1 MLPRE
6 RQWEPKE
13 VMQYDSEFTLAWAN
27 TQQANAHARYMESEF
42 PSSGANDD
50 VRTLAQLLSEDHN
63 QEHDLSFYNPFMG
76 NLCAVGQFFGL
87 PIVATPSGPGASQ
100 LAITIAAHRPL
111 QEPCFNLLAPK
122 STLIAPLS
130 PIYQIATLPMNSGMG
145 EFEEQV
151 LVRTRESVS
160 IVTPSLKVPLA
171 ISRIKPEYVRVAAQV
186 SSLIDPSSTEKT
198 IHASISPYSPN
209 TYLLLGDKGRIAFWT
224 PSIVTPTT
232 IADDDSVS
240 DSDSYDTEYN
250 GRGRSGIQDGQSWS
264 SRYQPPV
271 QTPKVGDPRLHR
283 DITVKVT
290 GKSSVDDNPD
300 PWRRSSWGPHPSQV
314 IVASRDSLNLYDFRG
329 PTVQSIFNLRG
340 DETIQAIQEDN
351 RLQLAPFQTYIATSR
366 QIACID
372 QRFPKRPVISW
383 AHQMGR
389 EMPCGIKVMDMVL
402 DGSNWSNSTEPE
414 SVTLRGQV
422 LELPSLHSHSQY
434 VNTHALRDPQTSWKY
449 QFRGD
454 GLPQQAIK
462 PPLMGF
468 AVLPTKALED
478 VDMAD
483 QTRGFTL
490 LHYSFTGAVYAQDME
505 MKTKREV
512 ESADSLLKDTIHST
526 EIGRYSGMDAA
537 SGNHLSSKVASSL
550 IKNGIQDDKV
560 IDTLI
565 EAANSNV
572 ASWGHEFLEIQ
583 EEVDESV
590 VQVGEVMPH
599 IDQDLKRLLGAL
611 KQSLVEERKH
621 GEDADLD
628 DMVEKATVFIRDNA
642 LPVTMYD
649 IFEAIDCNH
658 WAVDRRTILAHMIQE
673 SVETHSSEPNESGKV
688 IHYQV
693 SNVWPRMGRKID
705 ALFQDG
711 EPTID
716 AIMAYL
722 EDLYPLPEKVVLQQ
736 SEDEGQQPSIANQLA
751 SLSIPGDQ
759 AVLHPVETSVDPD
772 RIEGQE
778 WPTQES
784 RLIRSNT
791 LRRLAHELVF
801 SSTFVTKT
809 MEEVEATATPSSQTI
824 DMEMTPTTLVEEAT
838 GPTDEFFT
846 LHRLFQRQKGEK
858 KKATAETPKIQLST
872 RIKRVVD
879 DWEIGDNPADYDYRL
894 PPLAMLELSDVD
906 EDEVM
911 EKKARTQDK
920 QMKKLR
926 RRREE
931 REKKARLARKAEENF
946 LNTGSTSQPVPSSSV
961 MFDDEA
967 DEDGIFSLPTVI
979 SASQPAL
986 SLKTRPSSSSSSS
999 SKPTKPI
1006 KSHGTT
1012 QPKKQQTLSLSQ
1024 PNVSTKEDAIMS
1036 TQFVDN
1042 SEWEATLLLEEDMGT
1057 SSQTFTIDQ
1066 SFNQSQEFSEEFS
1079 QELGSQ
1085 DFGQSQDTGFMW
1097 GASQPVRGAFAT
1109 KVKPKSADNK
1119 GKKKKSWS
1127 QGF

>member
-1 MLPRE
+1 M
-6 RQWEPKE
+6 
-13 VMQYDSEFTLAWAN
+13 
-27 TQQANAHARYMESEF
+27 
-42 PSSGANDD
+42 
-50 VRTLAQLLSEDHN
+50 
-63 QEHDLSFYNPFMG
+63 
-76 NLCAVGQFFGL
+76 
-87 PIVATPSGPGASQ
+87 
-100 LAITIAAHRPL
+100 
-111 QEPCFNLLAPK
+111 
-122 STLIAPLS
+122 
-130 PIYQIATLPMNSGMG
+130 IAT
-145 EFEEQV
+145 V
-151 LVRTRESVS
+151 LTWSRRNAEITGCNVS
-160 IVTPSLKVPLA
+160 LG
-171 ISRIKPEYVRVAAQV
+171 
-186 SSLIDPSSTEKT
+186 SS
-198 IHASISPYSPN
+198 
-209 TYLLLGDKGRIAFWT
+209 
-224 PSIVTPTT
+224 
-232 IADDDSVS
+232 
-240 DSDSYDTEYN
+240 
-250 GRGRSGIQDGQSWS
+250 
-264 SRYQPPV
+264 
-271 QTPKVGDPRLHR
+271 
-283 DITVKVT
+283 
-290 GKSSVDDNPD
+290 
-300 PWRRSSWGPHPSQV
+300 
-314 IVASRDSLNLYDFRG
+314 
-329 PTVQSIFNLRG
+329 
-340 DETIQAIQEDN
+340 
-351 RLQLAPFQTYIATSR
+351 
-366 QIACID
+366 
-372 QRFPKRPVISW
+372 
-383 AHQMGR
+383 
-389 EMPCGIKVMDMVL
+389 
-402 DGSNWSNSTEPE
+402 STEPE
-414 SVTLRGQV
+414 SVALRGQV

-483 QTRGFTL
+483 QTQSFTL

-512 ESADSLLKDTIHST
+512 ESADTTLKDTLHST
-526 EIGRYSGMDAA
+526 DIGRYSGMDAA

-583 EEVDESV
+583 EDVDESV

-628 DMVEKATVFIRDNA
+628 DMVEKAMVFIRDSA
-642 LPVTMYD
+642 LPVSMYD
-649 IFEAIDCNH
+649 IFEDIDCNH
-658 WAVDRRTILAHMIQE
+658 WPVNRRTTLAHMIQE
-673 SVETHSSEPNESGKV
+673 SIETRSSELEESGKV

-693 SNVWPRMGRKID
+693 SNAWPRMGRRID

-711 EPTID
+711 EPTMD

-736 SEDEGQQPSIANQLA
+736 EEDEGQQPSIANQLA

-759 AVLHPVETSVDPD
+759 ATLHPVETFVDPD
-772 RIEGQE
+772 RIKGQE

-809 MEEVEATATPSSQTI
+809 MEVEATATLSSSQTI
-824 DMEMTPTTLVEEAT
+824 DMEMTPTTLAEEAT
-838 GPTDEFFT
+838 GPTDEFVT
-846 LHRLFQRQKGEK
+846 LHRLFRRPKDEK
-858 KKATAETPKIQLST
+858 KKATAETPKVHLSS

-879 DWEIGDNPADYDYRL
+879 DWELGDNPADYDYRL
-894 PPLAMLELSDVD
+894 PPLAILELSDVD

-911 EKKARTQDK
+911 EKKARTHDK

-931 REKKARLARKAEENF
+931 RESKARSARRAEQNF
-946 LNTGSTSQPVPSSSV
+946 LNPGSVSQPAPNSSSSV
-961 MFDDEA
+961 MFDDDEA

-979 SASQPAL
+979 SASQPML
-986 SLKTRPSSSSSSS
+986 SFKTGASSSS
-999 SKPTKPI
+999 SKPTKST
-1006 KSHGTT
+1006 KVHGTT
-1012 QPKKQQTLSLSQ
+1012 QPKKQQTSSLSQ
-1024 PNVSTKEDAIMS
+1024 PNLFTKEDAIMS
-1036 TQFVDN
+1036 TLFVDN
-1042 SEWEATLLLEEDMGT
+1042 NEWEATLLLEEDNMGA

-1066 SFNQSQEFSEEFS
+1066 SFDQSQEFS

-1085 DFGQSQDTGFMW
+1085 DFGQSQSQDTGFMW

-1119 GKKKKSWS
+1119 GKKKKNWS